1 MQTDEI
7 KFEGTQ
13 LSGLEADQEV
23 IEAAEQSVEPVEEVE
38 QFVDN
43 QASEM
48 DLYIQSAVS
57 KYNLEFFKNF
67 TSTGRDAHKHTQKNL
82 EEYILNMTNSE
93 DIDKLVLAM
102 IT

>member
-1 MQTDEI
+1 MKTDDI
-7 KFEGTQ
+7 KFDGKE

-38 QFVDN
+38 EEVEQV
-43 QASEM
+43 SEM
-48 DLYIQSAVS
+48 DEYIKSAVS

-67 TSTGRDAHKHTQKNL
+67 SSTGRDAHKHTQKKL
-82 EEYILNMTNSE
+82 EEHILNMTSTE

>member
-1 MQTDEI
+1 M
-7 KFEGTQ
+7 
-13 LSGLEADQEV
+13 SGLEADQEV
-23 IEAAEQSVEPVEEVE
+23 IEAAEQSVEPVEAVE
-38 QFVDN
+38 EFVD

-48 DLYIQSAVS
+48 ELYIQSAVS
-57 KYNLEFFKNF
+57 KYNLEFFRNF
-67 TSTGRDAHKHTQKNL
+67 TSTGRDAHKHTQKKL